1 MQFICVGLHSA
12 WIHRA
17 CVSAVVLA
25 QKVVSFGNVFPSASV
40 VAYDFCIVTLPC
52 WRSVSV
58 VNHALEF
65 DCTTTSARLV
75 GGGDGSSNAGGHPL
89 NRWGGICFLFC
100 YL

>member
-1 MQFICVGLHSA
+1 VFLPLF
-12 WIHRA
+12 W
-17 CVSAVVLA
+17 LK
-25 QKVVSFGNVFPSASV
+25 KVASFGNLFPSASV
-40 VAYDFCIVTLPC
+40 VAYDFCIVVLPC

-89 NRWGGICFLFC
+89 NRGAVFVSSSVHL
-100 YL
+100 